1 MGLLNFIIMKKS
13 VLKLSFF
20 VAILSLASCKKEQT
34 DSIQSET
41 YATGTANV
49 FVEESVVPIFE
60 DINQVFMNT
69 YDKATLNIVQKTE
82 NEIVNYILKDSVQIA
97 VLPRKLTESEL
108 NHFEGKKV
116 VNQTPFAKDAIIFVS
131 NKKNNDSLIDVKNI
145 IELIQNPQSKSE
157 HIFVFDNINSSLTQ
171 YFKNLAKINS
181 FGENVYFAKDTKEVI
196 DYTSKND
203 KAVGIVGI
211 NWLLQPDENIDS
223 LKTNLKSLK
232 VLNEDDKNYYLP
244 TQSTIADG
252 TYPLVR
258 DLYIIEAQGKTGLGR
273 GISNF
278 AASDRGQRIVLK
290 SGLFPEKQPTREIII
305 KEN

>member
-1 MGLLNFIIMKKS
+1 MKKS

-34 DSIQSET
+34 DTIQSET

-97 VLPRKLTESEL
+97 VLPRKLTETEL

-145 IELIQNPQSKSE
+145 IELIQNPQLKSE

-203 KAVGIVGI
+203 KAIGIVGI